1 MTGEQNGIRR
11 LQLMPDRGMLPL
23 VPVGIALNLGIGTVV
38 HLLKLPL
45 YLDAV
50 GTIVLTMLAGPQVG
64 VLVGVL
70 SFLIGGIL
78 VNPVLP
84 WFAGTQAAIAI
95 YVHVVGRRGG
105 FKTFPRS
112 ILSGLGLGLVAGI
125 VSAPV
130 IAMVF
135 GGVTGSGASFIA
147 ALLLASGKNLLQ
159 SVVLS
164 GLTAEPVD
172 KTLQCLLAIW
182 LIKGLPHSVRRRF
195 RGGAFATDL
204 APERQ

>member
-1 MTGEQNGIRR
+1 MVDERNWIRR

-38 HLLKLPL
+38 NLLKLPL

-70 SFLIGGIL
+70 SFLIGGVL

-84 WFAGTQAAIAI
+84 WFSGTQAAIAI
-95 YVHVVGRRGG
+95 YVHLVGRRGG
-105 FKTFPRS
+105 FQTVPRS
-112 ILSGLGLGLVAGI
+112 ILSGIGLGLVAGI

-159 SVVLS
+159 SVIMS

-195 RGGAFATDL
+195 RGGAL
-204 APERQ
+204 ASGQAPVRH